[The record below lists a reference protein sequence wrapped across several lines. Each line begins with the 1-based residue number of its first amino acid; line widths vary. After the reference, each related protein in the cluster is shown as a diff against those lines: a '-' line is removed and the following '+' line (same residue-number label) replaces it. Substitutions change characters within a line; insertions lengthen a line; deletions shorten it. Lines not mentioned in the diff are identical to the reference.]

1 MIESVALAVKH
12 GITGFVLEWQKNPTL
27 LFIIFCK
34 KMIISLS
41 IYVHLVI
48 VFSTFFT
55 LKSFVLSCVMEETVF
70 HR

>member
-12 GITGFVLEWQKNPTL
+12 GITGLVLNSRRTR
-27 LFIIFCK
+27 
-34 KMIISLS
+34 
-41 IYVHLVI
+41 LVI